1 MSSFQYPHYDFS
13 LKNTQT
19 YQDIKYA
26 LHRYLINKVEEDN
39 IPITEWSED
48 RLRDYVFEHVTHYA
62 NQSKLAVSSQDLD
75 ELSEEMVNELIGF
88 GPLHSLLA
96 DDSISDIMVNGAY
109 HIFFEKNGRVKESS
123 LRFIDDDHVLRVIRR
138 ILAPMGRRID
148 ESSPMV
154 DARLPD
160 GSRVNA
166 IIPPLA
172 LDGPCLSIRKF
183 RREMLR
189 DSDML
194 VYGTL
199 NQQMLDL
206 LVRAVQSRCNIL
218 VSGGT
223 GTGKTTMLNMLS
235 RFIDPTQ
242 RIVTIED
249 AAELQLG
256 HSHVVRLETRP
267 PNMEGGG
274 EVRARELV
282 RNALRMRPDRIVL
295 GEVRGEEVLDVLQA
309 MNTGH
314 DGSMSTIHA
323 NSTRDALVRLEM
335 LASMA
340 NFRGGA
346 NVLREMIA
354 SALDIVLQITRASN
368 GKRYITSI
376 SEVTGMRDGQFMLNE
391 LFSFD
396 SKTEQHIDHGMVA
409 ANRKLANQP
418 YVMKTDNSILRSR
431 DS

>member
-19 YQDIKYA
+19 YQDIKYS
-26 LHRYLINKVEEDN
+26 LHRYLITKVEEDN

-48 RLRDYVFEHVTHYA
+48 RLRDYVFEHVTNYA
-62 NQSKLAVSSQDLD
+62 NQSQLAVSSQDLD

-109 HIFFEKNGRVKESS
+109 HIFYEKNGRVRESS
-123 LRFIDDDHVLRVIRR
+123 LRFIDDEHVLRVIRR

-166 IIPPLA
+166 IISPLS

-199 NQQMLDL
+199 NQKMLDL

-256 HSHVVRLETRP
+256 HNHVVRLETRP
-267 PNMEGGG
+267 PNMEGLG

-340 NFRGGA
+340 NFRGGSH
-346 NVLREMIA
+346 VLREMIA
-354 SALDIVLQITRASN
+354 SALDLVLQITRASN

-376 SEVTGMRDGQFMLNE
+376 SEVTGIRDGQFMLNE
-391 LFSFD
+391 LFSYD
-396 SKTEQHIDHGMVA
+396 PITEQHIDHGMAA
-409 ANRKLANQP
+409 ANKKLANQP
-418 YVMKTDNSILRSR
+418 FPKKMESPLMDSR
-431 DS
+431 EP

>member
-1 MSSFQYPHYDFS
+1 
-13 LKNTQT
+13 
-19 YQDIKYA
+19 
-26 LHRYLINKVEEDN
+26 
-39 IPITEWSED
+39 
-48 RLRDYVFEHVTHYA
+48 
-62 NQSKLAVSSQDLD
+62 
-75 ELSEEMVNELIGF
+75 
-88 GPLHSLLA
+88 
-96 DDSISDIMVNGAY
+96 
-109 HIFFEKNGRVKESS
+109 
-123 LRFIDDDHVLRVIRR
+123 
-138 ILAPMGRRID
+138 
-148 ESSPMV
+148 
-154 DARLPD
+154 
-160 GSRVNA
+160 
-166 IIPPLA
+166 
-172 LDGPCLSIRKF
+172 
-183 RREMLR
+183 
-189 DSDML
+189 
-194 VYGTL
+194 
-199 NQQMLDL
+199 
-206 LVRAVQSRCNIL
+206 VQSRCNIL